1 MKDLTHYSL
10 KVNLDSI
17 SQESVV
23 QGASQRRGLAPDSVL
38 DSGNVGWQLSYD
50 FLTVEHMK
58 FSQSSC
64 LCIVAKAGTF
74 SSEAIRLMGL
84 SL

>member
-58 FSQSSC
+58 CSQSWCQS
-64 LCIVAKAGTF
+64 IVAKAGTF
-74 SSEAIRLMGL
+74 SSEPIMGL